1 MRESVFAKSGY
12 FAENA
17 VNPLAKAPRRK
28 EADNKIQIAFVLI
41 SDGMLQDEELVQ
53 AYRDGNS
60 SAFDALFE
68 RHRSRVFQF
77 VLRMMGNRAEA
88 EEVFQ
93 DIFLRVHR
101 KLYRYESQERFG
113 AWLFAVANRMCL
125 DALRKRKRERW
136 LSFGDKIADP
146 VASNDPERELYEN
159 QIKVK
164 MMREVEKLETN
175 VKQVFLLRIE
185 GNLMFREIA
194 EVLDIPLN
202 TALARYHQAVSR
214 LKESMKTEM
223 A

>member
-1 MRESVFAKSGY
+1 
-12 FAENA
+12 
-17 VNPLAKAPRRK
+17 
-28 EADNKIQIAFVLI
+28 
-41 SDGMLQDEELVQ
+41 MLQDEELVQ